1 MTLLLISIFAAL
13 SISALCSLME
23 AALLSLPPSQ
33 IAAIADRWP
42 RIGVIWKRFKSDIER
57 PIAAILVLNTA
68 AHTIGASVAGAEFD
82 RLFGG
87 EWIAVFSLGFTYL
100 MLQFTEILP
109 KGAGVRYNRQIAVW
123 MARPLALLIRAMRPV
138 VLLVRAVNRL
148 FGWRQSYAE
157 PAATIEEI
165 AALAGLA
172 RLSKE
177 ISTDQERI
185 ITRGTRLSDVHVR
198 EIMRPRVE
206 IDALDVNT
214 PPGEVVGAVA
224 MSGFARVPVY
234 EGDLD
239 HVMGFIYNKDLLR
252 HLHMGWPADL
262 RKILHPALMVP
273 ETLPLDQL
281 LELFREK
288 RTQMAIVLDEY
299 GGTEG
304 LATIEDVLEQIVGAI
319 HDEHRSAHPGIVRRD
334 ETSWLVGGTTRL
346 RDLAEA
352 VDDPEL
358 GSAGPQQVSTIGGL
372 IQSALDR
379 VPVGGDRIEWGRFSI
394 EVVKMEGLRVG
405 QVLVS
410 RKASPSQNR

>member
-1 MTLLLISIFAAL
+1 MTLLLISVFAAL

-33 IAAIADRWP
+33 VAAIADRWP
-42 RIGVIWKRFKSDIER
+42 RIGAIWKRFKTDIER

-82 RLFGG
+82 QLFGG

-123 MARPLALLIRAMRPV
+123 MARPLDLLIRAMRPV

-148 FGWRQSYAE
+148 FGWRQSRAE

-239 HVMGFIYNKDLLR
+239 HVVGFIYNKDLLR

-334 ETSWLVGGTTRL
+334 EASWLVGGTTRL

-352 VDDPEL
+352 VDDPDL
-358 GSAGPQQVSTIGGL
+358 ASAGPQQVSTIGGL
-372 IQSALDR
+372 VQSALDR
-379 VPVGGDRIEWGRFSI
+379 VPVGGDRIEWGRFLI
-394 EVVKMEGLRVG
+394 EVVKMDGHRVG

-410 RKASPSQNR
+410 RKSSPA